1 MQSANTLHLIA
12 SYLPYQDLLSLS
24 QVNSLANSIASRSD
38 LWKQECYRLFFNSL
52 DLFHI
57 PFSSSSSLAI
67 KPLSSEISWK
77 DMLKQYLAASRRIL
91 SLSGTYFTEN
101 QTAELEKAILS
112 VMIDPVIPMPCLR
125 REGKTYPTILQD
137 YLAMKNS
144 PEVLIPVIS
153 SSSTDLIA
161 EMMNMLDSCGDELY
175 REFSDS
181 NSKNLL
187 AMARWNL
194 KRFLCA
200 DIEEG
205 FLNSSRNSIQS
216 TAESFENSMELDTN
230 YSLLN
235 TPDAKPFLIRVFRA
249 MKKMMGWYCKFSLA
263 VISQS
268 TDSDTLISEYTK
280 RWKAFSASIT
290 ELDKSFHSFN
300 LLLNDIHDSI
310 WTDLPSGPE
319 FSLMRTMIIQW
330 RRKVFTPLKDLLLQS
345 IENLLQRQR
354 KQSGRN
360 SKDEFYLLSSGIL
373 SLVDLSVNEQN
384 VHFTDHTKFYSDG
397 VYSQLHDRVLLWTE
411 QFYTYNMQNL
421 PLGEKLEMLKRDL
434 NLIEKLFLPVTA
446 SEVKKVNLKLRKNA
460 LWGYLEEGF
469 RNFQPRNSY
478 ILPVRKET
486 LDMISTSEL
495 GRRLFLL
502 FPSEKTNQRIAQYTQ
517 HLANCHGIH
526 IMTEFV
532 SVHDELE
539 GMNEM
544 CCEDLEVEIR
554 AEALGYEQEL
564 SIIDRFLYSL
574 TTDLTLNQFLCII
587 DRNL

>member
-1 MQSANTLHLIA
+1 M
-12 SYLPYQDLLSLS
+12 
-24 QVNSLANSIASRSD
+24 
-38 LWKQECYRLFFNSL
+38 
-52 DLFHI
+52 
-57 PFSSSSSLAI
+57 
-67 KPLSSEISWK
+67 
-77 DMLKQYLAASRRIL
+77 KQYLAASRRIH

-112 VMIDPVIPMPCLR
+112 VLIDPAIPMPCLR

-144 PEVLIPVIS
+144 SEVLIPVIS
-153 SSSTDLIA
+153 SSSTDFIA
-161 EMMNMLDSCGDELY
+161 EMMNLLDSCGDELY

-181 NSKNLL
+181 DSKNLL

-194 KRFLCA
+194 KRFMST
-200 DIEEG
+200 DIEDG

-216 TAESFENSMELDTN
+216 TAESFENSMELDTH

-249 MKKMMGWYCKFSLA
+249 IKKMMGWYCKFSLA

-268 TDSDTLISEYTK
+268 IDSDTLISEYTK

-330 RRKVFTPLKDLLLQS
+330 RRKVFTPIKDLLIQS

-354 KQSGRN
+354 KQSGRYN
-360 SKDEFYLLSSGIL
+360 RNEFYLLSSAIL

-397 VYSQLHDRVLLWTE
+397 VYSQLHDRVLLWTGE
-411 QFYTYNMQNL
+411 FYTYNMKNL
-421 PLGEKLEMLKRDL
+421 PLSEKLEMLKNDL

-446 SEVKKVNLKLRKNA
+446 CEVKRINLKLRKNA

-469 RNFQPRNSY
+469 RNFQPINSY

-486 LDMISTSEL
+486 LDMILTSEL

-502 FPSEKTNQRIAQYTQ
+502 FPSEKTKQRIAQFTQ
-517 HLANCHGIH
+517 HLANCHEIH
-526 IMTEFV
+526 IVTEFV